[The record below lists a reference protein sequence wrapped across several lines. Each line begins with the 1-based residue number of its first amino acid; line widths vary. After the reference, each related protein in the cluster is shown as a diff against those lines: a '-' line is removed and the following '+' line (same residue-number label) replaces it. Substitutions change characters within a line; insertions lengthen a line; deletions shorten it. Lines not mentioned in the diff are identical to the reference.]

1 MPFRDLEI
9 IVTVKRI
16 RSLRLIVR
24 PTGEVLLNV
33 PVGVTEEEVER
44 FLSAHYS
51 WILRSQQKMQ
61 NREAQQKRIRYESGE
76 MHLFFGKELPLRV
89 EPERGRESVDFRP
102 DEIVM
107 YAHPDRTPMQRKK
120 LLYQGYYVQFMPVF
134 NALFEKWSERLTE
147 DMSPVTKLANPN
159 KYKYFNVSIKLMRT
173 EWGSCTPG
181 NRRMSF
187 NIDLVRLPK
196 ACIEYVVV
204 HEFTHIDRC
213 DHSPAF
219 WALCD
224 RRLAAVGLPSS
235 KEIRAQMKQMIRV
248 CGGY

>member
-1 MPFRDLEI
+1 MQFRDLDI
-9 IVTVKRI
+9 DVVVKRI
-16 RSLRLIVR
+16 RTLRLTVK
-24 PTGEVLLNV
+24 PSGQVMMSV
-33 PVGVTEEEVER
+33 PLGMTNDDIMR
-44 FLSAHYS
+44 FLNAHYE
-51 WILRSQQKMQ
+51 WILRAQNKLQQRTEK
-61 NREAQQKRIRYESGE
+61 QKKLRYESGE
-76 MHLFFGKELPLRV
+76 MHLLFGKELPLRV
-89 EPERGRESVDFRP
+89 ELERGRESVDFQP
-102 DEIVM
+102 DEIIL
-107 YAHPDRTPMQRKK
+107 YAHPDRTPAERKK

-134 NALFEKWSERLTE
+134 KAIFEKWSERLTQE
-147 DMSPVTKLANPN
+147 MSSVTRLANPN

-181 NRRMSF
+181 TRRMSF

-196 ACIEYVVV
+196 ECIEYVVV

-224 RRLAAVGLPSS
+224 RRLAAAGLLSS
-235 KEIRAQMKQMIRV
+235 KEMRARIKQIISV

>member
-1 MPFRDLEI
+1 MRFRDLEI

-33 PVGVTEEEVER
+33 PIGVTEEEVER

-76 MHLFFGKELPLRV
+76 IHLFFGKELPLRV
-89 EPERGRESVDFRP
+89 EPERGRESVDFRS

-134 NALFEKWSERLTE
+134 NALFEKWSERLTQE
-147 DMSPVTKLANPN
+147 MSPVTRLANPN

-173 EWGSCTPG
+173 EW
-181 NRRMSF
+181 
-187 NIDLVRLPK
+187 
-196 ACIEYVVV
+196 VVV
-204 HEFTHIDRC
+204 R
-213 DHSPAF
+213 PAIGG
-219 WALCD
+219 C
-224 RRLAAVGLPSS
+224 RLISTWCGCRKRVSNMWWCMSLRISTDAT
-235 KEIRAQMKQMIRV
+235 IRLLFGRFATGVLQQ
-248 CGGY
+248 